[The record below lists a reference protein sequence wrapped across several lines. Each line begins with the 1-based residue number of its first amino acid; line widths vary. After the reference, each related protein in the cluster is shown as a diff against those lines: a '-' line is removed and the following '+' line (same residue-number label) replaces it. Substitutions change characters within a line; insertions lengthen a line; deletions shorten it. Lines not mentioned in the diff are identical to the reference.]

1 MTPVNNILR
10 PRSVRPSRVA
20 SGLIAGSLALTLA
33 ACGDDSSSGSP
44 VDPVPTDPTSPPT
57 TTPPATTPPATT
69 PGIEHPVGA
78 DDVVLRIGYEGG
90 FVPIEQAFLNLP
102 TLLVTGDGRL
112 IVQGPQIEIYPG
124 PLLPNMQVR
133 TVSEA
138 GIQQL
143 LDMAAKHGL
152 LTDREYTNP
161 TNIADAPD
169 TVVVINANGDTYEH
183 RAYALAEGESDELRQ
198 ALAAFVSEATGPWLY
213 EENPELGPEQ
223 SFEADAYL
231 IRSFP
236 DPILEGYEVE
246 PTIVEWPAAAPSL
259 ADATECLAVPA
270 DQVGDVL
277 ADANQL
283 TFFTSDGA
291 TYQIAAKPQLP
302 GDGC

>member
-1 MTPVNNILR
+1 MKEQ
-10 PRSVRPSRVA
+10 
-20 SGLIAGSLALTLA
+20 TLESK
-33 ACGDDSSSGSP
+33 D
-44 VDPVPTDPTSPPT
+44 
-57 TTPPATTPPATT
+57 
-69 PGIEHPVGA
+69 E
-78 DDVVLRIGYEGG
+78 
-90 FVPIEQAFLNLP
+90 N
-102 TLLVTGDGRL
+102 
-112 IVQGPQIEIYPG
+112 
-124 PLLPNMQVR
+124 
-133 TVSEA
+133 TV
-138 GIQQL
+138 I
-143 LDMAAKHGL
+143 
-152 LTDREYTNP
+152 LTDETY
-161 TNIADAPD
+161 
-169 TVVVINANGDTYEH
+169 ANGLFTI
-183 RAYALAEGESDELRQ
+183 SDELLSDNMATL
-198 ALAAFVSEATGPWLY
+198 ALAGIDIEQDKLFDMSIIEEVY